1 MAHASAIKDKDSL
14 LDYTH
19 LWSEW
24 LAEVSDTI
32 VDSTW
37 VADDGIVIENQ
48 SNTTTEAT
56 VWLSGGSVGNQ
67 YSIVNE
73 IETAGGRIDNRTL
86 IVKVREK

>member
-24 LAEVSDTI
+24 LAEVSDAI